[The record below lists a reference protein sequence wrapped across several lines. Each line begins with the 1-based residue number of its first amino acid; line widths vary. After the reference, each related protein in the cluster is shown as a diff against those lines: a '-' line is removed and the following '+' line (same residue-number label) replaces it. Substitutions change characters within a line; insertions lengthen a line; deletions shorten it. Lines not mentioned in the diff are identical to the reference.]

1 MFDHDPTDPHEVGL
15 NADRLAAMP
24 AYFKTNYID
33 TGKVPC
39 MGLLVSRGGEIA
51 HESYTGS
58 TEMGG
63 KEPISAETIFRIY
76 SMTKP
81 ITTLAIMMLL
91 EECKIR
97 LDHPVSRYIPE
108 YKNAMVWDGGTAA
121 APKLRKPDREMTVL
135 DLVTHTSG
143 LTYGFLFQDETDE
156 IYRNSKVGHPKDTLQ
171 DMARQI
177 GQLPLA
183 FSPGTEWRY
192 SHSIDVLG
200 ALVEIISGQPLDEF
214 FRERIFGPLGMDDTD
229 FWVPP
234 EKIHRLMACYQKDAK
249 TGETTLADPGGAASK
264 LYSKRPNLLNAGGG
278 LASTMR
284 DYHRFALMLLRGG
297 TLDGARIISPK
308 TWEFMRQNH
317 LPDNQTMR
325 GMGRSAFTEV
335 MADGVGFGLG
345 GSVVTDIV
353 QTRQPGSDGTF
364 SWGGLASTFF
374 WIDPEEELIA
384 IQATQLMPSS
394 TYPMRMQFQ
403 QLVYS
408 AIDW

>member
-15 NADRLAAMP
+15 NADRLDAMP
-24 AYFKTNYID
+24 AYFKENYID
-33 TGKVPC
+33 TGKLPC
-39 MGLLVSRGGEIA
+39 MALLVSRGGEIA
-51 HESYTGS
+51 HESYTGA

-63 KEPISAETIFRIY
+63 KEAISAETIFRIY

-121 APKLRKPDREMTVL
+121 APKLRKPDREMLVL

-156 IYRNSKVGHPKDTLQ
+156 IYRINKVGHPKDTLQ

-192 SHSIDVLG
+192 SHSIDTLG
-200 ALVEIISGQPLDEF
+200 AIVEIISGQPLDEF

-249 TGETTLADPGGAASK
+249 TGETSLADPGGAASK
-264 LYSKRPNLLNAGGG
+264 LYSRRPNLLNAGGG
-278 LASTMR
+278 LASTVR

-317 LPDNQTMR
+317 LPDDQTMR

-345 GSVVTDIV
+345 GSVVQDIV

>member
-24 AYFKTNYID
+24 AYFKENYID
-33 TGKVPC
+33 TGKLPC

-51 HESYTGS
+51 HESYTGA

-108 YKNAMVWDGGTAA
+108 YKDAMVWDGGTVA

-143 LTYGFLFQDETDE
+143 LTYGFLMQDETDE
-156 IYRNSKVGHPKDTLQ
+156 IYRREKVGHPKDTLQ

-264 LYSKRPNLLNAGGG
+264 LYAKRPNLLNAGGG

-297 TLDGARIISPK
+297 TLDGARLISPK

-345 GSVVTDIV
+345 GSVVQDIV
-353 QTRQPGSDGTF
+353 QTRQPGSDGSF

-394 TYPMRMQFQ
+394 TYPMRLQFQ
-403 QLVYS
+403 QLVYA

>member
-1 MFDHDPTDPHEVGL
+1 MFDYDPTDPHEVGL
-15 NADRLAAMP
+15 NPDRLAAIP
-24 AYFKTNYID
+24 AFFKANYLD
-33 TGKVPC
+33 TGKLPC
-39 MGLLVSRGGEIA
+39 MATLISRGGEVA
-51 HESYTGS
+51 HESYTGT
-58 TEMGG
+58 TEMGAG
-63 KEPISAETIFRIY
+63 EPIGPHTIFRIY

-81 ITTLAIMMLL
+81 ITSLAIMMLF
-91 EECKIR
+91 EECRIR

-108 YKNAMVWDGGTAA
+108 YANAMVWDGGTAA
-121 APKLRKPDREMTVL
+121 APRLRKPEREMTVL
-135 DLVTHTSG
+135 DLMTHTSG
-143 LTYGFLFQDETDE
+143 LTYGFLMQDETDE
-156 IYRNSKVGHPKDTLQ
+156 IYRREKVGHPKDTLQ

-177 GQLPLA
+177 ALLPLA

-192 SHSIDVLG
+192 SHSTDVLG

-214 FRERIFGPLGMDDTD
+214 FRERIFGPLGMHDTD
-229 FWVPP
+229 FWVPAD
-234 EKIHRLMACYQKDAK
+234 KIHRLMACYQKDAK

-264 LYSKRPNLLNAGGG
+264 LYAKRPNLLNGGGG
-278 LASTMR
+278 LVSTLR
-284 DYHRFALMLLRGG
+284 DYHRFCLMILRGG
-297 TLDGARIISPK
+297 SLDGARLLSPK
-308 TWEFMRQNH
+308 TVEFMRQNH
-317 LPDNQTMR
+317 LPEGQTMR

-345 GSVVTDIV
+345 GSVVQDIV

-394 TYPMRMQFQ
+394 TYPMRLQLQ
-403 QLVYS
+403 QLVYA

>member
-1 MFDHDPTDPHEVGL
+1 
-15 NADRLAAMP
+15 
-24 AYFKTNYID
+24 
-33 TGKVPC
+33 
-39 MGLLVSRGGEIA
+39 
-51 HESYTGS
+51 
-58 TEMGG
+58 
-63 KEPISAETIFRIY
+63 
-76 SMTKP
+76 
-81 ITTLAIMMLL
+81 
-91 EECKIR
+91 
-97 LDHPVSRYIPE
+97 
-108 YKNAMVWDGGTAA
+108 MVWDGGTAA
-121 APKLRKPDREMTVL
+121 APKLRKPDREMLVL
-135 DLVTHTSG
+135 DLITHTSG

-156 IYRNSKVGHPKDTLQ
+156 IYRREKVGHPKDTLQ

-200 ALVEIISGQPLDEF
+200 AIVEIISGQPLDEF
-214 FRERIFGPLGMDDTD
+214 FKERIFGPLGMNDTD
-229 FWVPP
+229 FWVP
-234 EKIHRLMACYQKDAK
+234 EDKIHRLMACYQKDAK

-264 LYSKRPNLLNAGGG
+264 LYAKRPNLLNAGGG

-345 GSVVTDIV
+345 GSVVQDFV

-374 WIDPEEELIA
+374 WIDSEEEIIA

-394 TYPMRMQFQ
+394 TYPMRLQFQ
-403 QLVYS
+403 QLVYA

>member
-24 AYFKTNYID
+24 AYFKENYID
-33 TGKVPC
+33 TGKLPC

-63 KEPISAETIFRIY
+63 KEPINAETIFRIY

-108 YKNAMVWDGGTAA
+108 YRNAMVWDGGTAA

-214 FRERIFGPLGMDDTD
+214 FRERIFGPLSMDDTD

-264 LYSKRPNLLNAGGG
+264 LYAKRPNLLNAGGG

-284 DYHRFALMLLRGG
+284 DYHRFALMLMRGG
-297 TLDGARIISPK
+297 TLGGARIISPK

-317 LPDNQTMR
+317 LPENQTMR

-403 QLVYS
+403 QLVYA

>member
-39 MGLLVSRGGEIA
+39 MGLLVSRGGQIA

-192 SHSIDVLG
+192 SHSIDTLG
-200 ALVEIISGQPLDEF
+200 AIVEIISGQPLDEF

-403 QLVYS
+403 QLVYA

>member
-1 MFDHDPTDPHEVGL
+1 MFEHDPTDPHEVGL

-24 AYFKTNYID
+24 AYFKENYID
-33 TGKVPC
+33 TGKLPC
-39 MGLLVSRGGEIA
+39 MALLVSRGGEIA
-51 HESYTGS
+51 HESYTGA

-63 KEPISAETIFRIY
+63 SEPISAETIFRIY

-81 ITTLAIMMLL
+81 VTTLALMMLV

-108 YKNAMVWDGGTAA
+108 YKDAMVWDGGTAA
-121 APKLRKPDREMTVL
+121 APKLRKPDREMTIL
-135 DLVTHTSG
+135 DLATHTSG
-143 LTYGFLFQDETDE
+143 LTYGFLMQDETDE
-156 IYRNSKVGHPKDTLQ
+156 IYRREKVAHPKQTLHEI
-171 DMARQI
+171 ARQMA
-177 GQLPLA
+177 GLPLA

-192 SHSIDVLG
+192 SHSTDTLG
-200 ALVEIISGQPLDEF
+200 AIVEIVSGQPLDEF
-214 FRERIFGPLGMDDTD
+214 FRERIFGPLGMEDTD
-229 FWVPP
+229 FWVPAD
-234 EKIHRLMACYQKDAK
+234 KIHRLMACYQKDAK
-249 TGETTLADPGGAASK
+249 TGETVLADPAGAGSK
-264 LYSKRPNLLNAGGG
+264 LYAKRPVQLNGGGG
-278 LASTMR
+278 LASTVR

-317 LPDNQTMR
+317 LPGAQTMR

-335 MADGVGFGLG
+335 MAEGVGFGLG
-345 GSVVTDIV
+345 GSVVQDFV
-353 QTRQPGSDGTF
+353 QTCQPGSDGTF

-374 WIDPEEELIA
+374 WIDSEEEI
-384 IQATQLMPSS
+384 IGVQATQLMPSS

-403 QLVYS
+403 QLVYA

>member
-39 MGLLVSRGGEIA
+39 MGLLVSRGGQIA

-63 KEPISAETIFRIY
+63 KEAISAETIFRIY

-192 SHSIDVLG
+192 SHSIDTLG
-200 ALVEIISGQPLDEF
+200 AIVEIISGQPLDEF

-403 QLVYS
+403 QLVYA

>member
-24 AYFKTNYID
+24 AYFKENYID
-33 TGKVPC
+33 TGKLPC

-51 HESYTGS
+51 HESYTGA

-63 KEPISAETIFRIY
+63 SEPITADTIFRIY

-91 EECKIR
+91 EGCKIR

-108 YKNAMVWDGGTAA
+108 YRHVKVWAGGTAA
-121 APKLRKPDREMTVL
+121 APKLKDPDREMTVL

-143 LTYGFLFQDETDE
+143 LTYGFLMQDETDE
-156 IYRNSKVGHPKDTLQ
+156 IYRREKVAHPKQTLQ
-171 DMARQI
+171 EMAKQMAT
-177 GQLPLA
+177 LPLA

-214 FRERIFGPLGMDDTD
+214 FRERIFGPLGMDDTG
-229 FWVPP
+229 FWVP
-234 EKIHRLMACYQKDAK
+234 EDKVHRLMACYQKDAK
-249 TGETTLADPGGAASK
+249 TGETTLADPAGAASK
-264 LYSKRPNLLNAGGG
+264 LYAKRPIQLNAGGG

-297 TLDGARIISPK
+297 TLDGARLISPK

-335 MADGVGFGLG
+335 MAEGVGFGLG
-345 GSVVTDIV
+345 GSVITDIV
-353 QTRQPGSDGTF
+353 STRQPGSDGAF

-403 QLVYS
+403 QLVYA

>member
-24 AYFKTNYID
+24 AYFKENYID
-33 TGKVPC
+33 TGKLPC

-51 HESYTGS
+51 HESYTGA

-108 YKNAMVWDGGTAA
+108 YKDAMVWDGGTAA

-143 LTYGFLFQDETDE
+143 LTYGFLMQDETDE
-156 IYRNSKVGHPKDTLQ
+156 IYRREKVGHPKQTLQ

-177 GQLPLA
+177 ATLPLA

-192 SHSIDVLG
+192 SHSIDTLG

-264 LYSKRPNLLNAGGG
+264 LYAKRPNLLNAGGG

-284 DYHRFALMLLRGG
+284 DYHRFALMLMRGG
-297 TLDGARIISPK
+297 TLDGARLISPK

-345 GSVVTDIV
+345 GSVITDIV
-353 QTRQPGSDGTF
+353 QTRQPGSEGTF

-403 QLVYS
+403 QLVYA

>member
-39 MGLLVSRGGEIA
+39 MGLLVSRGGQIA

-63 KEPISAETIFRIY
+63 KEAISAETIFRIY

-192 SHSIDVLG
+192 SHSIDTLG
-200 ALVEIISGQPLDEF
+200 AIVEIISGQPLDEF

-234 EKIHRLMACYQKDAK
+234 DKIHRLMACYQKDAK

-403 QLVYS
+403 QLVYA

>member
-15 NADRLAAMP
+15 NAERLAAMP
-24 AYFKTNYID
+24 AYFKENYID
-33 TGKVPC
+33 SGKLPC
-39 MGLLVSRGGEIA
+39 MALLVSRGGEIA
-51 HESYTGS
+51 HESYTGA

-63 KEPISAETIFRIY
+63 KEAISAETIFRIY

-91 EECKIR
+91 EDCKIR

-143 LTYGFLFQDETDE
+143 LTYGFLMQDETDE
-156 IYRNSKVGHPKDTLQ
+156 IYRINKVGHPKDTLQ

-192 SHSIDVLG
+192 SHSIDTLG

-278 LASTMR
+278 LASTLR

-317 LPDNQTMR
+317 LPDGQTMR

-353 QTRQPGSDGTF
+353 QTRQPGSNGTY

-374 WIDPEEELIA
+374 WIDSEEELIA